1 VVVLDLTGATFL
13 SSNGI
18 STLLQAALHHRTV
31 IEQAKGVLAES
42 GDLDMHQAYLA
53 LRAYAHAHR
62 RRLSDVARDIAAV
75 ALDSAVLLRDPAVT
89 PGP

>member
-42 GDLDMHQAYLA
+42 GDLDMHQASS
-53 LRAYAHAHR
+53 RC
-62 RRLSDVARDIAAV
+62 AR
-75 ALDSAVLLRDPAVT
+75 T
-89 PGP
+89 PTPIDGVYPM